1 MQTKHEKYLTEL
13 TGLPTATGCEQSV
26 IAWVENWA
34 RRRKTVDLSRD
45 RFGNLLLKR
54 VGARSRKPIYF
65 TAHMDHPAFVVSEQI
80 DPRMLIAEFRGGVDA
95 RYFPGSR
102 VRLHL
107 GHDDARLGRVVK
119 LQTPTKS
126 GTDKRAVIELAKPAV
141 AEPGDILTW
150 HLPAPK
156 VTRGLLRAPA
166 CDDLAGVAA
175 ALAAFEQ
182 LNKVHPKK
190 KASPGS
196 SRDVRVLLT
205 RAEEVGFI
213 GAIAACK
220 SGIIPK
226 AARLIA
232 LETSKSFPD
241 SPIGGGPIVRVGDR
255 TSSFDPDLTYRISQL
270 AANIQQKDTSFSW
283 QRKLMPGG
291 TCEASAF
298 QALGFTAT
306 CLCLPLGNY
315 HNMSSEPVASDQ
327 AMKRSR
333 KSSRK
338 SSTDF
343 GGISGGGPKGTTAP
357 GLIDSEVISLSDYH
371 GLIRLLVAAGRSL
384 DNPTASPPLKDRL
397 DRLFAQRRSLLG

>member
-1 MQTKHEKYLTEL
+1 MKTRHEKYLLEL
-13 TGLPTATGCEQSV
+13 TALPTATGQEDAV

-54 VGARSRKPIYF
+54 TGARSRKPIYF
-65 TAHMDHPAFVVSEQI
+65 TAHMDHPAFVVAEQI
-80 DPRMLIAEFRGGVDA
+80 DPRTLIAEFRGGVDA
-95 RYFPGSR
+95 RYFAGSR

-107 GHDDARLGRVVK
+107 GHHDARPGRVVR
-119 LQTPTKS
+119 LETPAQP

-141 AEPGDILTW
+141 AEPGEILTW

-156 VTRGLLRAPA
+156 VARGLLRAPA

-182 LNKVHPKK
+182 LNKVHAHKK
-190 KASPGS
+190 NAPGS
-196 SRDVRVLLT
+196 PDVRVLLT

-226 AARLIA
+226 AARLVA

-270 AANIQQKDTSFSW
+270 AAGIQQQDPGFQW

-315 HNMSSEPVASDQ
+315 HNMSSEPANAKSNKNTVAKHGRDTS
-327 AMKRSR
+327 AS
-333 KSSRK
+333 
-338 SSTDF
+338 F
-343 GGISGGGPKGTTAP
+343 GGISGGGPQGLKGP
-357 GLIDSEVISLSDYH
+357 GKIDSEVIALCDYH
-371 GLIRLLVAAGRSL
+371 GLIRLLIQVGRSL
-384 DNPTASPPLKDRL
+384 DSPSASPPLTTRL
-397 DRLFAQRRSLLG
+397 DRLFAQRRHLLG

>member
-1 MQTKHEKYLTEL
+1 MQQKHEKYLLEL
-13 TGLPTATGCEQSV
+13 TGLPTATGHEDAV
-26 IAWVENWA
+26 IAWIENWA

-65 TAHMDHPAFVVSEQI
+65 TAHMDHPAFVVAEQL
-80 DPRMLIAEFRGGVDA
+80 DPCTLIAEFRGGVDA

-107 GHDDARLGRVVK
+107 GHDDARPGRVVR
-119 LQTPTKS
+119 LETPVKP
-126 GTDKRAVIELAKPAV
+126 GADKRAVIELTKPTV

-156 VTRGLLRAPA
+156 VARGLLRAPA

-175 ALAAFEQ
+175 VLAAFEQ
-182 LNKVHPKK
+182 LNRVHFKNKP
-190 KASPGS
+190 AP
-196 SRDVRVLLT
+196 DVRVLLT

-226 AARLIA
+226 AARLVA
-232 LETSKSFPD
+232 METSKSFPD

-270 AANIQQKDTSFSW
+270 ADSIQQQDPSFLW

-315 HNMSSEPVASDQ
+315 HNMSSEPANVKSTGKA
-327 AMKRSR
+327 AAKRSR
-333 KSSRK
+333 DTSS
-338 SSTDF
+338 SF
-343 GGISGGGPKGTTAP
+343 GGISGGGPKDLKGP
-357 GLIDSEVISLSDYH
+357 GKIDSEVISLSDYH
-371 GLIRLLVAAGRSL
+371 GLIRLLVQVGRSL
-384 DNPTASPPLKDRL
+384 DSRSASPPLTARL
-397 DRLFAQRRSLLG
+397 DRLFAQRRHLLG

>member
-1 MQTKHEKYLTEL
+1 MQKKHEKNLLEL
-13 TGLPTATGCEQSV
+13 TGLPTATGQEQSV
-26 IAWVENWA
+26 TAWVEDWA
-34 RRRKTVDLSRD
+34 RRRKSVDLSRD

-65 TAHMDHPAFVVSEQI
+65 TAHMDHPAFVVAKQL
-80 DPRMLIAEFRGGVDA
+80 DPCTLIAEFRGGVDA

-107 GHDDARLGRVVK
+107 GHNDARPGRVVRLEIPAK
-119 LQTPTKS
+119 P
-126 GTDKRAVIELAKPAV
+126 GEDKRALIELAKPAV

-150 HLPAPK
+150 NLPAPR
-156 VTRGLLRAPA
+156 VARGLLRAPA

-182 LNKVHPKK
+182 LNKVHARK
-190 KASPGS
+190 KAAP
-196 SRDVRVLLT
+196 DVRVLLT

-220 SGIIPK
+220 SGIIPR
-226 AARLIA
+226 ATRLVA

-255 TSSFDPDLTYRISQL
+255 TSSFDPDLTYRVSQL
-270 AANIQQKDTSFSW
+270 AAHIQQHDPGFQW

-315 HNMSSEPVASDQ
+315 HNMSGEPAPAKLSKKTD
-327 AMKRSR
+327 A
-333 KSSRK
+333 KSVRTTP
-338 SSTDF
+338 SSF
-343 GGISGGGPKGTTAP
+343 GGISGGGPEGLKGP
-357 GLIDSEVISLSDYH
+357 GKIDSEVISLSDYH
-371 GLIRLLVAAGRSL
+371 GLIRLLVEVGRSL
-384 DNPTASPPLKDRL
+384 DRPSASPPLKDRL
-397 DRLFAQRRSLLG
+397 DRLFAQRKHLLG